1 MRWVEIET
9 DVPGRLFVT
18 RDSFL
23 SDGYFMKGYGYSDEN
38 YAQIKALVQAFA
50 SFKSNLLRLS
60 YRNAVSSWPTG
71 EPLTVLVDVW
81 NHGPN
86 LTGAM
91 MKLNISPEF
100 EPLSP
105 LDRRIPPLR
114 SLDRTSFALQVVPRV
129 DGDTSLMVGA
139 TASVPEGGS
148 CEVIF
153 APLTLSVVPAI
164 GSSQR
169 SSAPEDDPML
179 RRLVAVFRD
188 AKMPSEV
195 ESLAELARVNAR
207 AC

>member
-1 MRWVEIET
+1 
-9 DVPGRLFVT
+9 
-18 RDSFL
+18 
-23 SDGYFMKGYGYSDEN
+23 
-38 YAQIKALVQAFA
+38 
-50 SFKSNLLRLS
+50 
-60 YRNAVSSWPTG
+60 
-71 EPLTVLVDVW
+71 
-81 NHGPN
+81 
-86 LTGAM
+86 
-91 MKLNISPEF
+91 
-100 EPLSP
+100 
-105 LDRRIPPLR
+105 LR

-195 ESLAELARVNAR
+195 ESLPELARVNAR
-207 AC
+207 ACLNRMRVLTEKIVLQVLDRQSIVCRERSLAAGIAALRDGRVVSDRAVSYLHTIRVIGNIASHASSEPLSDADVRIVSYALACVVEELMDRQIL